1 MKQMKINVAGQESVF
16 DYNKIAHNTQEEL
29 VSGENLKTVN
39 QNTLLGSGD
48 VPIEVEGGIIV
59 EAAANKTVNGLIV
72 PDLSDDQLH
81 AIYNATVAGKSVTI
95 TDATGMMHFTGVT
108 TDTVSDEVF
117 VSFVYFD
124 KMVLEYGEGGATTF
138 KEVGGSK
145 VSANPTLSGSE
156 TALTGLDID
165 GIKYAAKGSK
175 YKYAHILATSY
186 TNNMKL
192 VEYGIIVRLNNSA
205 SPLSPD
211 KSFNETEELFHS
223 YMLFGNGGS
232 SNSPI
237 EVNVANAS
245 TSKAFYDTTRGSIAF
260 FCTKLSITVD
270 SAGAITGVTA
280 GSGSQKLISWSNFQQ
295 RTIEL

>member
-81 AIYNATVAGKSVTI
+81 AIYNATLAGKSVTI

-108 TDTVSDEVF
+108 ADTVSDEVF

-145 VSANPTLSGSE
+145 VAANPTLSGSE
-156 TALTGLDID
+156 AALTGLDID
-165 GIKYAAKGSK
+165 GIKYAAGGGK
-175 YKYAHILATSY
+175 YKYIH
-186 TNNMKL
+186 
-192 VEYGIIVRLNNSA
+192 VFRRA
-205 SPLSPD
+205 SMSKNVNCEQFTVTVLS
-211 KSFNETEELFHS
+211 
-223 YMLFGNGGS
+223 
-232 SNSPI
+232 
-237 EVNVANAS
+237 NVATPISTADEFRAS
-245 TSKAFYDTTRGSIAF
+245 KIVGWSYNHLGFSSSSSGKSLRILLGGNNIYGHDYSGGSIAHTSNI
-260 FCTKLSITVD
+260 CDINWDTNGALTSCAIWSSSTASMDSIGSFTQTV
-270 SAGAITGVTA
+270 
-280 GSGSQKLISWSNFQQ
+280 
-295 RTIEL
+295 IEL